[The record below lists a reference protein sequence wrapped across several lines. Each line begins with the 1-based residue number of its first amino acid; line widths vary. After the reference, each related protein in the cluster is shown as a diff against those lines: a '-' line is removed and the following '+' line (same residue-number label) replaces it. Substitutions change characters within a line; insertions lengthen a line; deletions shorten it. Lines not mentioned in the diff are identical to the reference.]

1 MIVFQKLEK
10 IIEQMQDEKTG
21 VQIRTVK
28 TFMTKIPSVFTGT
41 DLINWLL
48 ANLDVSDCQEAL
60 SLANRMAS
68 FGYFFPIDDHVL
80 TVKNDNTYYRFQVS
94 NHRVILK
101 CVLKTIFKQMIAHLQ
116 ALTFSFLEL
125 EERGT

>member
-1 MIVFQKLEK
+1 
-10 IIEQMQDEKTG
+10 MQDEKKG

-48 ANLDVSDCQEAL
+48 TNLDLSDCQEAL

-80 TVKNDNTYYRFQVS
+80 TVKNDNTYYRFQVKNNVFIQIHS
-94 NHRVILK
+94 RWLQSKKIYYLRMSICK
-101 CVLKTIFKQMIAHLQ
+101 GKPSLFKKDEP
-116 ALTFSFLEL
+116 S
-125 EERGT
+125 